1 MKKSCGKGESKKHER
16 TESKRERIAEYG
28 KKAVMK
34 KTLSKKKK

>member
-1 MKKSCGKGESKKHER
+1 MKKSCKHNGKKHEK